1 MPTIEQLEAQAAGM
15 GLSLTEQSLARDLGQ
30 YDARTRTITLHD
42 RLNNRQRLCTLQHEL
57 IHAEHHRDGLMIL
70 GKAKEES
77 LTRRQTAK
85 RLITMSDYATAEDM
99 CDGSPWHMA
108 AELGV
113 TVEVLED
120 FRHMLHDGMLP
131 PPRR

>member
-1 MPTIEQLEAQAAGM
+1 MPTIEQLEAQVTGM
-15 GLSLTEQSLARDLGQ
+15 GLRLIEKPLPNDMGQ
-30 YDARTRTITLHD
+30 YDARTRTITLHE

-70 GKAKEES
+70 GRGKEEN

-85 RLITMSDYATAEDM
+85 RLITMRDYASVELM
-99 CDGSPWHMA
+99 CDGEPWRMA

-113 TVEVLED
+113 TPDVLTD
-120 FRHMLHDGMLP
+120 FQNLLHDGMLSAV
-131 PPRR
+131 RG